1 MASISKKLKW
11 TAALLIVFLLIIA
24 TNLVDRQH
32 FRRVKESVVAM
43 YEDRLVVK
51 DLIFELKLLV
61 DQKKLAL
68 LTENEEFFADQN
80 KQVNDSI
87 DALVERFYA
96 TQLTAEERD
105 YLNSFVEK
113 TETLRPIEERVYTDL
128 QAEEQLAKSLYALE
142 SDLYVL
148 SKIQLSEGKV
158 QLMKASKSVN
168 AMDYL
173 TNLELIALIVI
184 AVFVIF
190 IWVYNPKSS
199 LSTTS

>member
-1 MASISKKLKW
+1 MTSVSKKLKW

-32 FRRVKESVVAM
+32 FRRVKESVVAI

-68 LTENEEFFADQN
+68 LTEDDVFFAQRN
-80 KQVNDSI
+80 EQVNDSI
-87 DALVERFYA
+87 SAMIDRFYA

-105 YLNSFVEK
+105 YLNSFAEK
-113 TETLRPIEERVYTDL
+113 AQSLPAIEKDL
-128 QAEEQLAKSLYALE
+128 NKDSSGRAELTKALASIEA
-142 SDLYVL
+142 DLYVL
-148 SKIQLSEGKV
+148 SKIQLTEGKK
-158 QLMKASKSVN
+158 QLMKANKSVS

-173 TNLELIALIVI
+173 TGLEVIALVVI
-184 AVFVIF
+184 GAFVIF
-190 IWVYNPKSS
+190 IWIYKPKVN
-199 LSTTS
+199 LSAS

>member
-1 MASISKKLKW
+1 MTSVSKKLKW

-32 FRRVKESVVAM
+32 FRRVKESVVAI

-68 LTENEEFFADQN
+68 LTEDDAFFTQRNE
-80 KQVNDSI
+80 QVNDSI
-87 DALVERFYA
+87 SAMIDRFYA

-105 YLNSFVEK
+105 YLNSFAEK
-113 TETLRPIEERVYTDL
+113 A
-128 QAEEQLAKSLYALE
+128 QSLPALE
-142 SDLYVL
+142 KDLNKDSSGRAELTKALASIEADLYVL
-148 SKIQLSEGKV
+148 SKIQLTEGKK
-158 QLMKASKSVN
+158 QLMKANKSVS

-173 TNLELIALIVI
+173 TGLEVIALVVI
-184 AVFVIF
+184 GAFVIF
-190 IWVYNPKSS
+190 IWIYKPKVN
-199 LSTTS
+199 LSAS